1 MSNEDKNLEKETG
14 SCNRCH
20 KIKIIIDKII
30 QYVVLFIVIY
40 VFIIN
45 PVIYINHI
53 FTLPINRFNFQV
65 ANYDMTYR
73 ILKDLNS
80 CRLGKTYIAYGL
92 RYLLFKQYNHIV
104 KTGKSNI
111 YENIGTFYDIHKD
124 FIYLTSH
131 YNNDNSNLY
140 KKYKKTY
147 LSTIDNILSDYTN
160 RNVTKNHFLSEDYQ
174 PGRVLS
180 RIYIPNRITFY
191 IELAQSLFE
200 YSNFQYKDITEENLN
215 KLNEIFW
222 GFDLVIAQEKN
233 LQYSYNIEKFN
244 QKQNIEIYNK
254 TYPAFIYNY
263 ATKIIQ
269 MEYNLHPER
278 FCENT
283 KLFDKYY
290 SIENIY
296 TNESINNLINTNC
309 SYK

>member
-124 FIYLTSH
+124 FLYLTSH
-131 YNNDNSNLY
+131 YNNYNSNLY

-147 LSTIDNILSDYTN
+147 LYTIDNILSDYTN